1 MAQHGS
7 GHSVPYLVCSA
18 QSGYRT
24 WDDLHS
30 PTSWWHLTVCWLI
43 QRNVNS
49 QFLQGEKTSYKWRSS
64 WSVWDVKN
72 KQWYYHRR
80 ENIDLLLL
88 VNPDWVLIC
97 AFFFLWY
104 DSCGKS
110 QFRCFKTWLL
120 SCSVVSD
127 SGPIGSSPPGF
138 SVHGD
143 CPGKNTRVGGHAL
156 LQGIFPTQDQT
167 QVSRIAGRFF
177 TKWDTREALKHDWV
191 KGFLSRK
198 ITSLFPDVISSRKR
212 KNVPQTPCMYL
223 FLRVLKS

>member
-1 MAQHGS
+1 MWTLSSSREKRQAISGGHHGQ
-7 GHSVPYLVCSA
+7 L
-18 QSGYRT
+18 
-24 WDDLHS
+24 
-30 PTSWWHLTVCWLI
+30 
-43 QRNVNS
+43 
-49 QFLQGEKTSYKWRSS
+49 
-64 WSVWDVKN
+64 WDVKN
-72 KQWYYHRR
+72 RQWYYHRR

-156 LQGIFPTQDQT
+156 LQGIFLTQ
-167 QVSRIAGRFF
+167 
-177 TKWDTREALKHDWV
+177 
-191 KGFLSRK
+191 GFNPCLSC
-198 ITSLFPDVISSRKR
+198 ILHWQEGSLPL
-212 KNVPQTPCMYL
+212 TPPGKPH
-223 FLRVLKS
+223 KSQ